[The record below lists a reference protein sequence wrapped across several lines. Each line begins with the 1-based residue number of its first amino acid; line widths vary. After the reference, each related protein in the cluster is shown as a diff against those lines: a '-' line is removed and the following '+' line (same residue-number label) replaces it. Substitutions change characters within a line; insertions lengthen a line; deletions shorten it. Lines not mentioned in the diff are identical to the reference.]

1 MCDPRAGVAAKT
13 PVCARVC
20 DSVFRACAEEHFAE
34 DALGRVV
41 PCRASDTICAR
52 LSDWMDEEEAAA
64 GGERTKGTQMCVA
77 AGYDVVSE
85 ASTDG
90 GWCFDGADDTPSAS
104 SSSRS
109 SSSSKSS
116 SSSTKKPKKK
126 TGRGSSMVDSEAEEF
141 AKLQSW
147 MSRVYVAIAVGA
159 AARVAYKVLDK
170 RRAESGSGA
179 ARRAARVAAEN
190 RSRRAAFES
199 QAKML

>member
-1 MCDPRAGVAAKT
+1 MRDPRAGVTAKT
-13 PVCARVC
+13 PVCAHVC

>member
-1 MCDPRAGVAAKT
+1 MCDPRAGVTAKT
-13 PVCARVC
+13 PVCAHVC